1 MATLKL
7 GFPAKIDHLAD
18 IDEAV
23 ASFEQRLQFPVMQE
37 ALFIQMLR
45 LERRRAERSGRCFM
59 LVLIAAEDFP
69 TMMRGI
75 LLGRI
80 AVEIASCTRETDV
93 LGWYKRD
100 STLGLLMTEITC
112 LDTTT
117 IQLLKTKII
126 DAVRRGAGTDAA
138 EHLKPVF
145 RIFPQLPSEDI
156 THLPD
161 AVLYPDLTRRDGL
174 GKTQSALKR
183 AIDICGSVLALI
195 LSAPALVVIVAL
207 IKLTSEGPVLF
218 CQNRVGQFGKEF
230 KFLKFRTMYVNNDP
244 RIHQEYV
251 TKLISGC
258 ADSKQANGGYK
269 LANDPRVTPV
279 GRFLRKSSLDE
290 LPQLLNIF
298 CGQMSLVGPRPPL
311 PYEYEQYQTWHRRR
325 VNELKPGLT
334 GLWQVHGRSR
344 TTFDE
349 MVRMDLKYAKTISLW
364 QDFKILLQTP
374 WAVISGR
381 GAC

>member
-7 GFPAKIDHLAD
+7 GFPAKIQHLAD
-18 IDEAV
+18 VNEAV
-23 ASFEQRLQFPVMQE
+23 ASFEQRLQFPVIQE

-59 LVLIAAEDFP
+59 LALIPAEDFP
-69 TMMRGI
+69 PPLRGA
-75 LLGRI
+75 LLGRV
-80 AVEIASCTRETDV
+80 AAEIASCTRETDV

-100 STLGLLMTEITC
+100 ATLGLLMTEIAC
-112 LDTTT
+112 MDTTT
-117 IQLLKTKII
+117 LELLQAKITT
-126 DAVRRGAGTDAA
+126 AVRRAAGTDTAT
-138 EHLKPVF
+138 HLHPVF
-145 RIFPQLPSEDI
+145 RIFPQPPAEELAH
-156 THLPD
+156 TPD
-161 AVLYPDLTRRDGL
+161 AVLYPDLAGQYGL
-174 GKTQSALKR
+174 NKAGLAVKR
-183 AIDICGSVLALI
+183 TIDICGSVITLI
-195 LSAPALVVIVAL
+195 FSAPLVAGIAVL
-207 IKLTSEGPVLF
+207 IKCTSKGPVLF
-218 CQNRVGQFGKEF
+218 CQRRMGQYGREF
-230 KFLKFRTMYVNNDP
+230 TFLKFRTMYVNNDS

-251 TKLISGC
+251 ARLIAGSG
-258 ADSKQANGGYK
+258 DSKQTNGSYK

-290 LPQLLNIF
+290 LPQFVNVL

-311 PYEYEQYQTWHRRR
+311 PYEYQRYQAWHRRR
-325 VNELKPGLT
+325 VTELKPGIT

-349 MVRMDLKYAKTISLW
+349 MVRMDLRYARTISLW